1 MSSYL
6 RGVGSAASWVE
17 IQLVVPGAAGWP
29 VAYVMAELCGCV
41 YVMAADVVEAG
52 VPGDLPRRH
61 VQIQAPVVSV
71 PQFFISDAFSFHGTA
86 RTLPK

>member
-52 VPGDLPRRH
+52 VPCDLPRRH

-71 PQFFISDAFSFHGTA
+71 PQFSNIDGFLVSGKSWVGG
-86 RTLPK
+86 

>member
-1 MSSYL
+1 M
-6 RGVGSAASWVE
+6 

-52 VPGDLPRRH
+52 APCDLPRRR
-61 VQIQAPVVSV
+61 VQIQAPVVSIGIRV
-71 PQFFISDAFSFHGTA
+71 TGSWNIP
-86 RTLPK
+86 